1 MEIRT
6 CEEYVLAELEELK
19 RDNAYFVESIGR
31 LRDERDGLLKEKARL
46 EIQCERM
53 ARRLNEL
60 NAGEGFEPA
69 REVPDGD

>member
-31 LRDERDGLLKEKARL
+31 LREERDGLLKEKARL
-46 EIQCERM
+46 KIQCERM

-60 NAGEGFEPA
+60 NAGEGFEPV
-69 REVPDGD
+69 EVTDGDQ

>member
-53 ARRLNEL
+53 ARKLNEM
-60 NAGEGFEPA
+60 GCEVVFEPV
-69 REVPDGD
+69 REVPNGD